1 MIVSK
6 YAFFD
11 VLAEYNTPELQVDI
25 SRVAAGII
33 AGMGIFSG
41 GIVFIGKRGNVS
53 GVTTAAGIWATI
65 GIGMVIGAGMYVVGI
80 GGVILVEL
88 IQLLLRHD
96 LPVYRRNI
104 KAVNPSADIVFE
116 DANGEINEI
125 FEEDLPYDL
134 KSEELVL
141 DTNAYGIFYLDAMDH
156 LERYV
161 GKRIVFQALCMTPP
175 DFPKGYFIPG
185 RMAMTCCAQDMAF
198 LGYACKYGEGQQ
210 QVKDKDWVVVT
221 ATVKQEFFP
230 EYGGEGPVLYAEKIE
245 KSKEPKDAVV
255 SFTA

>member
-1 MIVSK
+1 MGKFITQNDLIFLTRIVLAILAGAVIGYEREYHDKVAGLRTHILIAMASAIMMIVSK

-11 VLAEYNTPELQVDI
+11 VLAEYNTPELRVDI

-96 LPVYRRNI
+96 LPVYRR
-104 KAVNPSADIVFE
+104 SIVATATFE
-116 DANGEINEI
+116 LQNSDKDYSELVRKLDGYGAELAFQKWEKKKSGGSS
-125 FEEDLPYDL
+125 L
-134 KSEELVL
+134 KSQVVFDAKYERDEIVDILNSFDEVAAFEL
-141 DTNAYGIFYLDAMDH
+141 
-156 LERYV
+156 
-161 GKRIVFQALCMTPP
+161 P
-175 DFPKGYFIPG
+175 
-185 RMAMTCCAQDMAF
+185 
-198 LGYACKYGEGQQ
+198 
-210 QVKDKDWVVVT
+210 
-221 ATVKQEFFP
+221 
-230 EYGGEGPVLYAEKIE
+230 
-245 KSKEPKDAVV
+245 
-255 SFTA
+255 